1 MLTVGGYSIPAILTQ
16 PLRMFYTQQCQTKTG
31 LLGWCSGDRC
41 YGCFTRSNTKL
52 KRDCLVGAAET
63 AAPPAGCNTHL
74 WAQKKVSKVV

>member
-31 LLGWCSGDRC
+31 LLGWCSGDLR
-41 YGCFTRSNTKL
+41 YGCFTRSNVKL

-63 AAPPAGCNTHL
+63 AATDVLHAAIPN
-74 WAQKKVSKVV
+74 